1 LLACWRP
8 HWRSRTTPDYRIH
21 PNGPVPPP
29 RLIIIVAAILAGL
42 TMGIGAYTFVY
53 AKGYSYLTNDP
64 AACANCHI
72 MRDHYNAWTRASHR
86 SVAVCNDCHTPPGL
100 VPKYLTKAQNGFWH
114 SFYFTTGRYPDPLQ
128 ITPRNHEVTE
138 LACRKC
144 HGEITASIDPAHTS
158 TGRGGLTCTKCHNDV
173 GHIE

>member
-1 LLACWRP
+1 MAANRGLLLAAVLVGVLVGVG
-8 HWRSRTTPDYRIH
+8 S
-21 PNGPVPPP
+21 
-29 RLIIIVAAILAGL
+29 
-42 TMGIGAYTFVY
+42 YTFLY

-64 AACANCHI
+64 RACANCHV
-72 MRDHYNAWTRASHR
+72 MQDHFDAWTRASHR

-114 SFYFTTGRYPDPLQ
+114 SFYFTTGRYPDPLR
-128 ITPRNHEVTE
+128 ITPRNQNVTE

-144 HGEITASIDPAHTS
+144 HAEMTASIDPAHRDSGQRGLRCTS
-158 TGRGGLTCTKCHNDV
+158 CHDEV

>member
-1 LLACWRP
+1 MGATRGLL
-8 HWRSRTTPDYRIH
+8 
-21 PNGPVPPP
+21 
-29 RLIIIVAAILAGL
+29 VAAALVGVL
-42 TMGIGAYTFVY
+42 VGIGSYTFLY

-72 MRDHYNAWTRASHR
+72 MQDHFDAWSRASHR

-100 VPKYLTKAQNGFWH
+100 VPKYLTKARNGFWH
-114 SFYFTTGRYPDPLQ
+114 SFYFTTGRYPDPLR
-128 ITPRNHEVTE
+128 ITSRNERVTE

-144 HGEITASIDPAHTS
+144 HAELTASIDPAH
-158 TGRGGLTCTKCHNDV
+158 GDAGPGGLQCATCHGDV